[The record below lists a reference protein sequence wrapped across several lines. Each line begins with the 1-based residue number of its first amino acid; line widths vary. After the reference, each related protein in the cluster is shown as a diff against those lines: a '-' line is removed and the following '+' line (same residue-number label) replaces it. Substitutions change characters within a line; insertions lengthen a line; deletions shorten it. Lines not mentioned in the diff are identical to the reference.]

1 MTVAKSADIAAV
13 RDSLV
18 EERVQRELQAAAI
31 PLQLFSDFS
40 NMAGPGVKEVL
51 VPRSTSFTAEDLDL
65 ATPTEATKQNLT
77 FAADTISLNKIK
89 VVNYLIPGYIDL
101 ESKPSYELTAAARA
115 ASAHGRAIS
124 VDAIDA
130 LWGGADNAND
140 VDFDAGAVT
149 SEVQEKIL
157 EMIQKADEAEMLDDG
172 RRTLMIRPQERKL
185 MLEVPDF
192 VRADSRGTLDSP
204 LVNGQLGFIYN
215 VRVVVTT
222 FNGAAS
228 GTADGSGEF
237 ADGKMMLVHPE
248 SLGYAFQARPEHDME
263 KAVGFGPGSMEH
275 TWGQKYGLTALQDG
289 DLIIRAW
296 NQP

>member
-1 MTVAKSADIAAV
+1 
-13 RDSLV
+13 
-18 EERVQRELQAAAI
+18 
-31 PLQLFSDFS
+31 
-40 NMAGPGVKEVL
+40 MAGPGVKEIHI
-51 VPRSTSFTAEDLDL
+51 PISDSFTAENLDL
-65 ATPTEATKQNLT
+65 ATPAAASKQNLT
-77 FAADTISLNKIK
+77 FATDLISLNKIK

-101 ESKPSYELTAAARA
+101 EAKPSYEMNAAARA

-130 LWGGADNAND
+130 LWGGADASRD

-185 MLEVPDF
+185 MLQVPDF
-192 VRADSRGTLDSP
+192 VRADSRAASSSP

-215 VRVVVTT
+215 LRVVVTT
-222 FNGAAS
+222 FNGSAS
-228 GTADGSGEF
+228 GTVDGSGEF
-237 ADGKMMLVHPE
+237 GDGKMILCHPE

-263 KAVGFGPGSMEH
+263 KAVDYGPGSMLH
-275 TWGQKYGLTALQDG
+275 SWGCKYGLTALQEG

-296 NQP
+296 NAP